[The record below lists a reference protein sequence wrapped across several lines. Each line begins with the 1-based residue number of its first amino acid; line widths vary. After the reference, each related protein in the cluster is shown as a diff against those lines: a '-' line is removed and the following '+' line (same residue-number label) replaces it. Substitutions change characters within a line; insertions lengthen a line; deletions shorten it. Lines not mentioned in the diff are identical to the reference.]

1 MRRLAARPGAT
12 GLVTARSPIPVPAAP
27 PVSDARYDAVAQASA
42 AVVIRGYST
51 SFGWACRLL
60 GRPVRPHIRN
70 IYALVRLADEIVD
83 GPVSA
88 DRSARGRQLLDELER
103 ETAHAVA
110 AGYST
115 NLVVHAYALT
125 ARRHQLRPELMEAFF
140 TSMRMDL
147 DTSTHTPDS
156 FADYVYGSAEVV
168 GLACLQVFLGAAGR
182 SSDYAALS
190 PGARCLGAAFQ
201 KINFLRDL
209 AADRDD
215 LGRSYFPGIDPG
227 HLTDTQRD
235 LLVADI
241 RTDLD
246 EAREA
251 LVRLPT
257 NSRTAV
263 AAAHGLFAE
272 LTRRIASTPA
282 DQLMRTRVRVP
293 GPVKARILARAVAT
307 GGRL

>member
-1 MRRLAARPGAT
+1 MRRLTVNPT
-12 GLVTARSPIPVPAAP
+12 TTAPTPTPTAAP
-27 PVSDARYDAVAQASA
+27 MPAPASDARYDAVAQASA
-42 AVVIRGYST
+42 ATVIRGYST

-60 GRPVRPHIRN
+60 GHDVRGHVRN

-88 DRSARGRQLLDELER
+88 HDTARGLQLLDELER
-103 ETAHAVA
+103 ETAHAVVE
-110 AGYST
+110 GYST

-125 ARRHQLRPELMEAFF
+125 ARRFDLAPDLMTAFF
-140 TSMRMDL
+140 ASMRMDL
-147 DTSTHTPDS
+147 GTQTHTAES

-182 SSDYAALS
+182 TDYAALA
-190 PGARCLGAAFQ
+190 PGARSLGAAFQ

-227 HLTDTQRD
+227 RLTDDQRD

-241 RTDLD
+241 RVDLL
-246 EAREA
+246 AASGA
-251 LVRLPT
+251 LRQLPA

-263 AAAHGLFAE
+263 SAAHGLFAE
-272 LTRRIASTPA
+272 LTQRIADTPA
-282 DQLMRTRVRVP
+282 KLLLRSRVRVP
-293 GPVKARILARAVAT
+293 AAVKARILTRALVT
-307 GGRL
+307 GGRS